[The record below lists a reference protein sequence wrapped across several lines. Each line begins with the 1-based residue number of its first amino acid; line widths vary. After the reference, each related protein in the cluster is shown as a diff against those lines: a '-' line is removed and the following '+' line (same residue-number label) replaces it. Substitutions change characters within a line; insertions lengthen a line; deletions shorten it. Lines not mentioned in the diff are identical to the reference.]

1 MGRLAT
7 LARSRPG
14 RAVSR
19 RLDRNLAARRLALRL
34 GVWEPRGADVP
45 PETPVGI
52 KLELTARC
60 NLKCPFCYTDSPR
73 QTQAK
78 ATSLG
83 DDQWRAVVDDAV
95 EAGIIEAVV
104 TGGEPLLRSALTL
117 ELLDT
122 LASSGVGTTLNTNGW
137 FVDDTVADRLASVA
151 GLQVNIS
158 VDGASPALH
167 DGARGAAGS
176 WERAI
181 GGADRLLAR
190 GVRVR
195 LIHVVTPANAAEVE
209 HMLEHAWLLG
219 AGSMRVTRVGLLGA
233 ASRGGDWDVPSSRL
247 HAAVRRFRERR
258 GEAMPVTVNTATAAG
273 LAALEGVAPAAL
285 LVRPNG
291 AVRIDSLSPFSFGS
305 VPEER
310 LSDCWER
317 VVSTWPHPAV
327 VAWARSITTAEGIAT
342 SGHVPYRDE
351 EVELAPG
358 PGAVDGPAQVRE
370 DRIPP
375 RFRRHPRC
383 PVSRR
388 RGSGWSSSRW
398 RAATATRR
406 AASRAAAAPAATC
419 ASLRVGARIA

>member
-1 MGRLAT
+1 MRRLAT

-34 GVWEPRGADVP
+34 GAWEPRGADVP

-181 GGADRLLAR
+181 GGTDRLLAR

-258 GEAMPVTVNTATAAG
+258 GDAMPTPEVERIAPAQAVPRLLPSLVFAGSDRLAEAMRAAAW
-273 LAALEGVAPAAL
+273 LAATVPVCECRLPEGIERLPAAL
-285 LVRPNG
+285 DAILP
-291 AVRIDSLSPFSFGS
+291 S
-305 VPEER
+305 V
-310 LSDCWER
+310 
-317 VVSTWPHPAV
+317 TAG
-327 VAWARSITTAEGIAT
+327 VA
-342 SGHVPYRDE
+342 
-351 EVELAPG
+351 
-358 PGAVDGPAQVRE
+358 
-370 DRIPP
+370 
-375 RFRRHPRC
+375 
-383 PVSRR
+383 
-388 RGSGWSSSRW
+388 
-398 RAATATRR
+398 
-406 AASRAAAAPAATC
+406 
-419 ASLRVGARIA
+419 